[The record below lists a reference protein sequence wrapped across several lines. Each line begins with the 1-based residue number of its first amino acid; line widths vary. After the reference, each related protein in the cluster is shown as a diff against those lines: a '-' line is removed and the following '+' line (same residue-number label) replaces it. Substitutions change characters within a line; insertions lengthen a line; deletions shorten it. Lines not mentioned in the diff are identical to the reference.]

1 MNFSFFK
8 VMRRFGFDSTAAVTG
23 RKSFLTLI
31 VGTALAACCVAGP
44 APLSAQAPGEAAA
57 GSGAGTIDWW
67 AAAHAG
73 SRGLGGGHLFGG
85 VEAGVLP
92 GRIGGGGAVQ
102 FGTGNE
108 FGSLMI
114 GAGPA
119 TRAYRGESV
128 ELLAWAG
135 PAYYSETLDSGPS
148 RSAVGGVLALT
159 VRRPLGPGVISLHG
173 SWFNGTLDDEGFAET
188 HGVNSL
194 RFAVGFGR

>member
-1 MNFSFFK
+1 MP
-8 VMRRFGFDSTAAVTG
+8 AA
-23 RKSFLTLI
+23 SE
-31 VGTALAACCVAGP
+31 AGM
-44 APLSAQAPGEAAA
+44 
-57 GSGAGTIDWW
+57 IDWW

-85 VEAGVLP
+85 VEAGLLR

-102 FGTGNE
+102 VGKGNE

-119 TRAYRGESV
+119 ARAYRGESL

-159 VRRPLGPGVISLHG
+159 VRRALGPGNISLHG
-173 SWFNGTLDDEGFAET
+173 SWFNGTLDEEGFEET
-188 HGVNSL
+188 HGVSSF